1 MAYFPHY
8 WELALGWS
16 PDQYIRFSSIL
27 GTLSCFPS
35 YDMKSIAT
43 LLVLFPTSEHVVSFE
58 AYLAG
63 LKLDYTSG
71 EITWE
76 WEEEK
81 EEGKKEKHK
90 RTLHYVSSTTLR
102 EILFDKMLMLEIN
115 ARLSELFEEAEYAR
129 MRAIV
134 AGTEHITEDRVIF
147 YTFLEARDFVIMF
160 LDAHDIDYIYLETKM
175 VIPDRIE
182 YTVEGLK
189 ALGESE
195 VDIVVY
201 SAERRLRKIL
211 GLEY

>member
-81 EEGKKEKHK
+81 ERWEKEKIWETVTAVENEEELKKEIKTIENLIEK
-90 RTLHYVSSTTLR
+90 AEEILKKEVEVKIKELKKAMEEGFKKIR
-102 EILFDKMLMLEIN
+102 EIGAKTVNDMV
-115 ARLSELFEEAEYAR
+115 EYFKSFKKYISATHCLR
-129 MRAIV
+129 QR
-134 AGTEHITEDRVIF
+134 F
-147 YTFLEARDFVIMF
+147 IM
-160 LDAHDIDYIYLETKM
+160 K
-175 VIPDRIE
+175 
-182 YTVEGLK
+182 
-189 ALGESE
+189 
-195 VDIVVY
+195 
-201 SAERRLRKIL
+201 
-211 GLEY
+211 